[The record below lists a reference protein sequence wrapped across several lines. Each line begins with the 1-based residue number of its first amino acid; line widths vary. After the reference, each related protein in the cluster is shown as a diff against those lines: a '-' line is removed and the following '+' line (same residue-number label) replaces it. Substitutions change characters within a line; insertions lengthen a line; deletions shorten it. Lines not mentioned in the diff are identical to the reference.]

1 MALPVVRVK
10 GRLALTVADGVD
22 VDTDPD
28 VVWCDSGKVRF
39 TPLNT
44 YTKVISGD
52 AAVPFTAGHSVI
64 EANLDSSGRLTWSGA
79 LWVSLVD
86 LTSEAV
92 NPQIPAGKATHKVEF
107 IDVKAGSTPVRFESV
122 RCRFAADTAVG
133 DGFCDLTLASPV
145 PTAGGTPII
154 MGPAG
159 EPGKSA
165 YQLAVL
171 AGFVGDE
178 AAWLASLKGPKG
190 DTGSPGPGGG
200 PTYVELTQAAY
211 DALPVKNP
219 DVHYYITN

>member
-107 IDVKAGSTPVRFESV
+107 VDVKAGTTSVRFETVNV
-122 RCRFAADTAVG
+122 RLAADTVG
-133 DGFCDLTLASPV
+133 VDGFCDLTLLSPV

-154 MGPAG
+154 MGPPGAAG
-159 EPGKSA
+159 ESA
-165 YQLAVL
+165 YEIAVRN
-171 AGFVGDE
+171 GFVGSE
-178 AAWLASLKGPKG
+178 AEWLASLAV
-190 DTGSPGPGGG
+190 SGGA
-200 PTYVELTQAAY
+200 PVSLTQAQY
-211 DALPVKNP
+211 DALSPAEKALNVLYVIIP
-219 DVHYYITN
+219 G